1 MRVKKFINFSTVWEN
16 YNWEKNNFFNLYSFF
31 KKSFRN
37 IIEFYKKNSKNT
49 KFYDLMISDTFG
61 DKDKR
66 NKIINVLKKNFK
78 RNKTTK
84 IISKKLY
91 MNLINVEDINN
102 AIDILLKK
110 NIKSDNFVLK
120 NKRNLLIN
128 DIIIKINKISKK
140 KIKIKWLSKNN
151 D

>member
-1 MRVKKFINFSTVWEN
+1 
-16 YNWEKNNFFNLYSFF
+16 
-31 KKSFRN
+31 
-37 IIEFYKKNSKNT
+37 
-49 KFYDLMISDTFG
+49 MISDTFG

-140 KIKIKWLSKNN
+140 KIKIKWLSNKIMIEKIYNYKNLKYWKPYKSGIN
-151 D
+151 DIINVIIK

>member
-16 YNWEKNNFFNLYSFF
+16 YNGEKNNFFNLYSAY

-128 DIIIKINKISKK
+128 DIIIKIN
-140 KIKIKWLSKNN
+140 
-151 D
+151 